1 MDAISL
7 MNAEKHLQE
16 LYFVWGKPISNLFQ
30 SAAHHG
36 SINLSWLFNQP
47 EQVNQV
53 GNSL

>member
-16 LYFVWGKPISNLFQ
+16 LYFLKGKPISNLFQ

-36 SINLSWLFNQP
+36 SINLSLWFNQP
-47 EQVNQV
+47 EQVSQV
-53 GNSL
+53 GHSL